1 MIELNRILCP
11 VDLSP
16 YSRRALGYAASIA
29 RWYKGSVTALHV
41 TAEGL
46 PPLSALAEALGGFF
60 ESPAEPADVVGRFAA
75 PVAQAAGV
83 PLEVVVRAG
92 DAAEQILAYEKE
104 MRPDLITVGTHGL
117 SPLESR
123 VLGSVADKV
132 IRGAQHPVL
141 AVHEGSSTDVLPRSV
156 PFGSVLVPVDFSHPS
171 VRALEYGYGLA
182 QESDARVVLLHVVED
197 GRSEEASEAAERTA
211 RARLRD
217 MLPQDALEWCEP
229 EIVVVHGSVDDSIG
243 RIAGEWGT
251 ELTVLGADGQRAT
264 GFGAHVAGVLRQAKS
279 PVLLMPA
286 TTHARDLTPSGQL
299 TASGAQ

>member
-1 MIELNRILCP
+1 MIELKHILCP

-29 RWYKGSVTALHV
+29 RWYKGRVTALHV

-46 PPLSALAEALGGFF
+46 PPLSALAEAMGSLF

-83 PLEVVVRAG
+83 TLEVVIREG

-104 MRPDLITVGTHGL
+104 TRPDVIAVGTHGL

-123 VLGSVADKV
+123 ILGAVADKV
-132 IRGAQHPVL
+132 IRGAQEPVL

-156 PFGSVLVPVDFSHPS
+156 PFGSVLVAVDFSHPS
-171 VRALEYGYGLA
+171 VRALEYAYGLA
-182 QESDARVVLLHVVED
+182 QESDARIVLLHVVEE
-197 GRSEEASEAAERTA
+197 GRSEESSEAAERTA
-211 RARLRD
+211 RRRLRD

-229 EIVVVHGSVDDSIG
+229 EIVVVHGSVDDAIG
-243 RIAGEWGT
+243 RISDEWGT
-251 ELTVLGADGQRAT
+251 ELIVLGADGQRAT
-264 GFGAHVAGVLRQAKS
+264 GFGAHVAGILRQAKS

-286 TTHARDLTPSGQL
+286 STRARDLAPPDQL
-299 TASGAQ
+299 TTSGA